1 MIGGQDPA
9 WPGSDLSV
17 ERRIVTVLFAD
28 LVGFTPLSERLDPED
43 VATIQDAYFAS
54 VRETIGRYGGLIE
67 KFIGDAAMAVFGV
80 PRARDDDP
88 ERAVRA
94 GFALISGIEH
104 LGTRL
109 GLASGELH
117 LRVGI
122 NTGEV
127 AYANSGPNQGRVT
140 GDTVNTAARFQA
152 AAAPDTILIGESTA
166 LAVEDVIQLERLP
179 PLDLKGKSKPARV
192 ARVVDVR
199 VERSREL
206 AMGGLRAPML
216 GREVELRRLLAALA
230 DVAGAGRP
238 QRWLVVAPPGVGK
251 TRLLDEF
258 ATHAAARGAI
268 VRRLRLRPEA
278 AAPFA
283 SITELL
289 HASLGLAGD
298 EAPEA
303 TGDNLRVPLRARLEA
318 AGMTKPRA
326 GVVSAE
332 VVDMIERG
340 RTSGPPAESA
350 NRDARFRAWLDALD
364 ALDGAGRAGPTT
376 SSGEVAPQ
384 SPVAPPARVW
394 IVEDAHWADDD
405 FLAFLEAAHVDDLA
419 GARLVIVT
427 ARPSL
432 LERGQ
437 WASGADPIAGRF
449 RLDLPTLGRDA
460 ARALVTALV
469 GDAVPD
475 ALAAAIADRSDGNC
489 LFIEELLRTWVSVG
503 TLVHEGDA
511 WRLAVPAA
519 DVPLPTT
526 VQAIYAAQLDDLPLS
541 ARQAAR
547 RGSVAGRRFPVAAL
561 ESLGV
566 PNGRVGVET
575 LRRRDLVSGPQRDA
589 VEGDMFAYRHA
600 LLRDAGYA
608 SLARAERARLHV
620 RLARWLERAA
630 GERAAEVASLVGG
643 HYADALESLPALA
656 SEVDDG
662 LDRRTCASI
671 AAAWLE
677 RAGDGAMRDGAVATA
692 ASLYRRAVAV
702 TPPDSPAELSRRLT
716 LLGRALTPSGG
727 AIEAVDVLEEA
738 IGAARAAR
746 TAGDPRWRT
755 LFAGAVEALA
765 TLHFERIRFREAWQL
780 GEAALE
786 EMGDQDDLD
795 TARVRLARSRSRTG
809 ETDEAEGWVRDC
821 ERAIDAASA
830 VGDDAAEY
838 EFRRD
843 LVRARSEAGEA
854 TANDWVELG
863 AIARA
868 RNDALTEVSALVA
881 LAGYSME
888 SRPADVPAMLESA
901 RELTLARGF
910 VERLGWIDQRI
921 AEAALGSGDW
931 DSAIDAGLRA
941 VGLGEGHG
949 YDRIS
954 VRSWSALL
962 PAASLRGRTQVLE
975 HAATWF
981 GERAGRMPDSPYGRI
996 LRAGAALYLA
1006 AGGAGAAPV
1015 PVPDLEQV
1023 RPAFRIWL
1031 EVGGYAWVAATDAI
1045 VDTWFDTG
1053 RLDWIDE
1060 LLAEAGAA
1068 PLSADSPTPTT
1079 GAAFDL
1085 VRVRRDLAADG
1096 DAMGAADRV
1105 RDQLGI
1111 LVRMDVPYWIA
1122 RAIRVLE
1129 LSGVA
1134 TDREIAER
1142 AAIEA
1147 RLGVVR
1153 PTL

>member
-9 WPGSDLSV
+9 PLGSDRSV

-67 KFIGDAAMAVFGV
+67 KFIGDAAMAVFGA

-94 GFALISGIEH
+94 GFALLNGIEN
-104 LGTRL
+104 LGARL
-109 GLASGELH
+109 GLAPGELR

-127 AYANSGPNQGRVT
+127 VYADAGPDQGRVT

-152 AAAPDTILIGESTA
+152 AAAPDTILVGESTA
-166 LAVEDVIQLERLP
+166 LAVEDAIQLERLP
-179 PLDLKGKSKPARV
+179 SLDLKGKSEPARV
-192 ARVVDVR
+192 ARAVDIR

-216 GREVELRRLLAALA
+216 GREVELGRLLAALD
-230 DVAGAGRP
+230 DVAAAGRP
-238 QRWLVVAPPGVGK
+238 QHWLVVAPPGVGK

-258 ATHAAARGAI
+258 ATHAAARGAV

-278 AAPFA
+278 SVSFAPIA
-283 SITELL
+283 ELL
-289 HASLGLAGD
+289 RASLGLSGDDASEAAGD
-298 EAPEA
+298 DPCA
-303 TGDNLRVPLRARLEA
+303 PLRARLEMA
-318 AGMTKPRA
+318 RMTKSRA
-326 GVVSAE
+326 SVVAAE
-332 VVDMIERG
+332 VVDLVEPG
-340 RTSGPPAESA
+340 RTSGPATGSA
-350 NRDARFRAWLDALD
+350 DRDARFRAWLDALD
-364 ALDGAGRAGPTT
+364 ALDGAGRSGTTT
-376 SSGEVAPQ
+376 SSGVAPQ
-384 SPVAPPARVW
+384 SPGAPPARAW

-405 FLAFLEAAHVDDLA
+405 VLAFLEAAQADDLA
-419 GARLVIVT
+419 GARLVVVT

-432 LERGQ
+432 LERGH
-437 WASGADPIAGRF
+437 WASVADPDAGWF
-449 RLDLPTLGRDA
+449 RLDLPTLGSDI

-475 ALAAAIADRSDGNC
+475 ALAAAIAERSDGNC

-503 TLVHEGDA
+503 TLAHDGDA
-511 WRLAVPAA
+511 WRLSVPAA

-526 VQAIYAAQLDDLPLS
+526 VQAIYTAQLDDLPPS

-566 PNGRVGVET
+566 PDGRAGVET
-575 LRRRDLVSGPQRDA
+575 LQRRDLVSGPQRDA
-589 VEGDMFAYRHA
+589 IGGDTFAYRHA

-608 SLARAERARLHV
+608 SLARAERALLHV
-620 RLARWLERAA
+620 RLAGWLERAA
-630 GERAAEVASLVGG
+630 GGRAAEVAGIVGG
-643 HYADALESLPALA
+643 HYADALDSLPALA
-656 SEVDDG
+656 TEVGDG
-662 LDRRTCASI
+662 LDRPTCAGL
-671 AAAWLE
+671 AAGWLE
-677 RAGDGAMRDGAVATA
+677 RAGVRATRDGAVAMA
-692 ASLYRRAVAV
+692 ASLFRRAVAV
-702 TPPDSPAELSRRLT
+702 TPRDSPAELSRRLT
-716 LLGRALTPSGG
+716 LLGRALALSGG
-727 AIEAVDVLEEA
+727 ALEAVDVLEEA

-746 TAGDPRWRT
+746 AADDPGWRT

-765 TLHFERIRFREAWQL
+765 TLHFERIRFTEAWQL

-786 EMGDQDDLD
+786 EMGDLDDLD
-795 TARVRLARSRSRTG
+795 TARVRVARSRAQTG
-809 ETDEAEGWVRDC
+809 ETNEAEGWVHDC
-821 ERAIDAASA
+821 ERAIDAARA
-830 VGDDAAEY
+830 VDDDDAEY

-868 RNDALTEVSALVA
+868 RNDALTQVSARIA
-881 LAGYSME
+881 LAGNSME
-888 SRPADVPAMLESA
+888 SQPADVPDILEPA

-910 VERLGWIDQRI
+910 VERLGWIDQVI

-931 DSAIDAGLRA
+931 DLAIDAGLRA
-941 VGLGEGHG
+941 VELGERHG

-962 PAASLRGRTQVLE
+962 PAASLRGQIGVLE

-981 GERAGRMPDSPYGRI
+981 GERAGRLPDSPYGRI
-996 LRAGAALYLA
+996 LHAAAALYRA
-1006 AGGAGAAPV
+1006 AGGVGTTPL
-1015 PVPDLEQV
+1015 PHLEHV

-1031 EVGGYAWVAATDAI
+1031 AMGGYAWLAATDVI
-1045 VDTWFDTG
+1045 VDAWFAAG
-1053 RLDWIDE
+1053 QLDWIDE
-1060 LLAEAGAA
+1060 LLVEAGAVA
-1068 PLSADSPTPTT
+1068 LSQDSPSPTT
-1079 GAAFDL
+1079 GAAVEL
-1085 VRVRRDLAADG
+1085 VRARRHLAAG
-1096 DAMGAADRV
+1096 RGAVPVAERV
-1105 RDQLGI
+1105 REQLTI
-1111 LVRMDVPYWIA
+1111 LRRVGVPFWIA

-1129 LSGVA
+1129 QSGVA
-1134 TDREIAER
+1134 TDGEIAER